1 MKIQNEI
8 ERDAPL
14 TNFERFCVGVIMLFV
29 MACVFACIGCKT
41 YYENA
46 GMRVRAG
53 SVKAPIEVS
62 EPTSST
68 NIRLLFFL
76 NGVDLYATK
85 GSAVEMSYYTA
96 NGGNWL
102 TPATTQAVEVVV
114 TPCPTN
120 DLFRAGGA
128 AR

>member
-14 TNFERFCVGVIMLFV
+14 TKFERFCVGVLLLFAL
-29 MACVFACIGCKT
+29 ACVLACCGCKT

-46 GMRVRAG
+46 GVRVRVG

-76 NGVDLYATK
+76 DGVDLYATK

-96 NGGNWL
+96 ASGTWL
-102 TPATTQAVEVVV
+102 TSATTQAVEVVV
-114 TPCPTN
+114 TPWPTN
-120 DLFRAGGA
+120 GV
-128 AR
+128 ARSSR

>member
-1 MKIQNEI
+1 MNCANEI
-8 ERDAPL
+8 DRDAPL
-14 TNFERFCVGVIMLFV
+14 TKFERFCVGVIMFFV
-29 MACVFACIGCKT
+29 VACVFACIGCKT

-46 GMRVRAG
+46 GLRVRTG

-85 GSAVEMSYYTA
+85 GSAVETSYYTA
-96 NGGNWL
+96 SGGNWL
-102 TPATTQAVEVVV
+102 TSATTQAVEVVV
-114 TPCPTN
+114 TPWPTN
-120 DLFRAGGA
+120 GVAKVSE
-128 AR
+128 

>member
-1 MKIQNEI
+1 MKIENEI

-14 TNFERFCVGVIMLFV
+14 AKFERFCVGVIMLFV

-53 SVKAPIEVS
+53 SVKAPIELS

-76 NGVDLYATK
+76 DGVDLYATK

-96 NGGNWL
+96 DSGTWL
-102 TPATTQAVEVVV
+102 TSATTQAVEVVV
-114 TPCPTN
+114 TPWPTN

>member
-8 ERDAPL
+8 DRDAPI
-14 TNFERFCVGVIMLFV
+14 TKFERFCVGVLMLFV
-29 MACVFACIGCKT
+29 LVLVLACCGCKT

-46 GMRVRAG
+46 GVRVRTG

-76 NGVDLYATK
+76 DGVDLYATK
-85 GSAVEMSYYTA
+85 GSAVEMRYYTA
-96 NGGNWL
+96 NGGSWL
-102 TPATTQAVEVVV
+102 TGATTQAVEVVV
-114 TPCPTN
+114 TPWPTN
-120 DLFRAGGA
+120 GV
-128 AR
+128 ARSSK

>member
-1 MKIQNEI
+1 MMNRLQLVT
-8 ERDAPL
+8 ACAV
-14 TNFERFCVGVIMLFV
+14 FCLASLVL
-29 MACVFACIGCKT
+29 GCKT

-46 GMRVRAG
+46 GLRVRTG

-76 NGVDLYATK
+76 DGVDLYATK

-96 NGGNWL
+96 SGGNWL
-102 TPATTQAVEVVV
+102 TSATTQAVEVVV
-114 TPCPTN
+114 TPWPTN
-120 DLFRAGGA
+120 GTSKVSK
-128 AR
+128 